1 MEKKKKDENLKKTDK
16 NFKVT
21 RKEFI
26 KKTGRFA
33 LITGPV
39 LAVLFTSKR
48 ARADSTTDI
57 P

>member
-1 MEKKKKDENLKKTDK
+1 MEKKKKDENLKRTDK

-26 KKTGRFA
+26 KKAGKFA

-48 ARADSTTDI
+48 ARADSTIDI